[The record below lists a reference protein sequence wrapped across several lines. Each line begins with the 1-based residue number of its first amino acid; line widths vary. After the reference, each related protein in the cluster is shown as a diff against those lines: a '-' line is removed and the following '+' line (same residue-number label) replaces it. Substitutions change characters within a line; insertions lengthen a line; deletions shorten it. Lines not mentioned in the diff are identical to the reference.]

1 MAASLGALCA
11 SASYAIDLLCRDG
24 PGHPRTIRVARRDC
38 ALLTASNL
46 TRRFGDRL
54 AVDDVS
60 FHLEPGE
67 IFALLGPNGAGKTT
81 TLRILAGLIAP
92 TSGSVQIDGQPMGPQ
107 SAPQLRARIG
117 FLTEAPGLWDRLTV
131 RDNLLVY
138 ARMYGLA
145 SPGKVVD
152 EALER
157 FEIRD
162 RSGDRA
168 AQLSKGL
175 KQRVALARSL
185 LHDPRIAMLDEPTSG
200 LDPASAREVR
210 DLIMTLRAQGRTV
223 LLCTHNLDE
232 VERVADRVAVLRR
245 RLIAVGTPAS
255 LRQQLFAPRVRIVLT
270 QPAEPF
276 AALLHSA
283 GLTDVQTDD
292 REMSI
297 GMANAPLPTPDIVHR
312 LVHAGAR
319 IESVT
324 TEEPPLED
332 VYLKLVRPGGE
343 PS

>member
-1 MAASLGALCA
+1 LSFVP
-11 SASYAIDLLCRDG
+11 SA
-24 PGHPRTIRVARRDC
+24 V
-38 ALLTASNL
+38 LTASHL
-46 TRRFGDRL
+46 SRRFGDRL
-54 AVDDVS
+54 ALEDVS
-60 FHLEPGE
+60 FTLEPGE

-92 TSGSVQIDGQPMGPQ
+92 STGSVEIDGQPMGPQ
-107 SAPQLRARIG
+107 SAPHLRSRIG

-138 ARMYGLA
+138 ARMYGLP
-145 SPGKVVD
+145 SPGTVVD

-210 DLIMTLRAQGRTV
+210 DLVLSLRAQGRTI

-232 VERVADRVAVLRR
+232 VERVADRVAVLSR
-245 RLIAVGTPAS
+245 RLIAMGTPSS
-255 LRQQLFAPRVRIVLT
+255 LRKKLFAPRVRVTLS
-270 QPAEPF
+270 QPAERF
-276 AALLHSA
+276 AGVLRTA
-283 GLTDVQTDD
+283 GLSDVHVED
-292 REMSI
+292 RMLSVGI
-297 GMANAPLPTPDIVHR
+297 ANSSMTTPDVVRR
-312 LVHAGAR
+312 LVEAGANV
-319 IESVT
+319 EAVVP
-324 TEEPPLED
+324 EEPPLED
-332 VYLKLVRPGGE
+332 VYLKLLNPSGE
-343 PS
+343 VS

>member
-1 MAASLGALCA
+1 VAS
-11 SASYAIDLLCRDG
+11 
-24 PGHPRTIRVARRDC
+24 PV
-38 ALLTASNL
+38 LTASHL
-46 TRRFGDRL
+46 SRRFGDRL

-60 FHLEPGE
+60 FTLEGGE

-81 TLRILAGLIAP
+81 TLRMLAGLIAP
-92 TSGSVQIDGQPMGPQ
+92 TSGMVKIEGQTMRPD

-138 ARMYGLA
+138 ARLYGL
-145 SPGKVVD
+145 PRPERVVD

-162 RSGDRA
+162 RAGDRA

-210 DLIMTLRAQGRTV
+210 DLVLRLRAQGRTI

-232 VERVADRVAVLRR
+232 VERVADRVAVLSR
-245 RLIAVGTPAS
+245 RLIAIGTPAS
-255 LRQQLFAPRVRIVLT
+255 LRSRLFAPRLRIALAQSAETFVPVLT
-270 QPAEPF
+270 
-276 AALLHSA
+276 AAGVPDVRVDGAVMSL
-283 GLTDVQTDD
+283 GL
-292 REMSI
+292 
-297 GMANAPLPTPDIVHR
+297 ANTALTTPDIVRR
-312 LVHAGAR
+312 LVEAGAA
-319 IESVT
+319 IEAVVL
-324 TEEPPLED
+324 EEPPLEE
-332 VYLKLVRPGGE
+332 VYLKLVSPE
-343 PS
+343 AAK